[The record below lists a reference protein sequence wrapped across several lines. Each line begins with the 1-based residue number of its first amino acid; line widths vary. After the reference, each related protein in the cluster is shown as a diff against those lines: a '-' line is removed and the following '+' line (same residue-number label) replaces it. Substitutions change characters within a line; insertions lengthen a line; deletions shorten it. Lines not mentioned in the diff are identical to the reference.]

1 MLIAKQKEKCLFE
14 ATDLFQC
21 TESDS
26 GFLRHISTVKET
38 QIYGYDPETK
48 AQSSVWKSPLSPQQ
62 DKSVAHSSI
71 SPPPYQEGS
80 VHHEFASSG
89 QRASQRASK
98 EYYLQFMLCLCDSVC
113 HKQTEK

>member
-1 MLIAKQKEKCLFE
+1 MFE

-80 VHHEFASSG
+80 VHHEFASAG
-89 QRASQRASK
+89 QRASK